1 MAGRLFRPAIFFRYT
16 SLFRHSVMST
26 SDMDKP
32 SINCSFCGRPAAQ
45 VNNMIAGKD
54 VYICDRCIHTSM
66 DVLKQHTSPTVQT
79 KTSSPKK
86 TALLKPSQIKGKLDD
101 YVIEQDRSKRILSV
115 AVYNHYKRIQSHAI
129 PGDEVE
135 IEKSNILLVG
145 PTGTGKTL
153 LAKTLAKI
161 LDVPF
166 AVADATTIT
175 ESGYVGDDVETIL
188 VHLLQNAD
196 YDVEKAERG
205 IVYIDEID
213 KIARR
218 SDSQSITRDVSGEG
232 VQQALL
238 KLLEGTVAGVP
249 PRGGRKHPEQ
259 PLIYVNTKNILFI
272 CGGAFDGIEKII
284 ARRLNAKTIGFSA
297 STREN
302 VEESAALLSRVEPED
317 LIKFGFI
324 PELVGRLPVIA
335 PLEPL
340 SDKAM
345 LEVLTKPKNALL
357 KQYQKLFAMEQ
368 CSLEFTEDALLAIVQ
383 KANKRKTGARGLRA
397 IVEEIMLPI
406 MFDIPD
412 KDNIQSCI
420 INEAV
425 VNEGVEPMYS
435 TEKESTGTSAKV
447 KKAE

>member
-1 MAGRLFRPAIFFRYT
+1 
-16 SLFRHSVMST
+16 MS
-26 SDMDKP
+26 SRKQDKD
-32 SINCSFCGRPAAQ
+32 SIHCSFCGRPAADVQ
-45 VNNMIAGKD
+45 NLIAGHE

-66 DVLKQHTSPTVQT
+66 DVLNQHIAPST
-79 KTSSPKK
+79 KSHKHQNHK
-86 TALLKPSQIKGKLDD
+86 TALLKPSQIKAKLDE
-101 YVIEQDRSKRILSV
+101 YVIDQDRAKRILSV
-115 AVYNHYKRIQSHAI
+115 AVYNHYKRIASNALPSQ
-129 PGDEVE
+129 DDVE

-153 LAKTLAKI
+153 LAKTLARI

-196 YDVEKAERG
+196 YDVERAERG

-259 PLIYVNTKNILFI
+259 SLVYVNTKNILFI
-272 CGGAFDGIEKII
+272 CGGAFDGVEKTI
-284 ARRLNAKTIGFSA
+284 ARRINAKTIGFSA
-297 STREN
+297 SMKEN
-302 VEESAALLSRVEPED
+302 VEETSALLSRVEPED

-340 SDKAM
+340 TDEAM
-345 LEVLTKPKNALL
+345 LQVLTKPKNALI
-357 KQYQKLFAMEQ
+357 KQYQKLFSMEQ
-368 CSLEFTEDALLAIVQ
+368 CGLEFTEDALLGIVE
-383 KANKRKTGARGLRA
+383 KAKVRKTGARGLRA

-406 MFDIPD
+406 MFDVPD
-412 KDNIQSCI
+412 REDINHCI
-420 INEAV
+420 IDRDV
-425 VNEGVEPMYS
+425 VDSGKEPHFEQKS
-435 TEKESTGTSAKV
+435 QTTSESEQMR
-447 KKAE
+447 KAE

>member
-1 MAGRLFRPAIFFRYT
+1 LNQHIAP
-16 SLFRHSVMST
+16 ST
-26 SDMDKP
+26 KSHK
-32 SINCSFCGRPAAQ
+32 NQ
-45 VNNMIAGKD
+45 N
-54 VYICDRCIHTSM
+54 H
-66 DVLKQHTSPTVQT
+66 
-79 KTSSPKK
+79 K
-86 TALLKPSQIKGKLDD
+86 TALLKPSQIKAKLDE
-101 YVIEQDRSKRILSV
+101 YVIDQDKAKRILSV
-115 AVYNHYKRIQSHAI
+115 AVYNHYKRIASNALPSQ
-129 PGDEVE
+129 DDVE

-153 LAKTLAKI
+153 LAKTLARI

-196 YDVEKAERG
+196 YDVERAERG

-259 PLIYVNTKNILFI
+259 SLVYVNTKNILFI
-272 CGGAFDGIEKII
+272 CGGAFDGVEKTI
-284 ARRLNAKTIGFSA
+284 ARRINAKTIGFSA
-297 STREN
+297 SMKEN
-302 VEESAALLSRVEPED
+302 VEETSALLSRVEPED

-340 SDKAM
+340 TDEAM
-345 LEVLTKPKNALL
+345 LQVLTKPKNALI
-357 KQYQKLFAMEQ
+357 KQYQKLFSMEQ
-368 CSLEFTEDALLAIVQ
+368 CGLEFTNDALLGIVE
-383 KANKRKTGARGLRA
+383 KAKIRKTGARGLRA

-406 MFDIPD
+406 MFDVPD
-412 KDNIQSCI
+412 RNDINHCI
-420 INEAV
+420 VDRDV
-425 VNEGVEPMYS
+425 VDSGKEPHFEQKS
-435 TEKESTGTSAKV
+435 PSNSEKEQLR
-447 KKAE
+447 KAE